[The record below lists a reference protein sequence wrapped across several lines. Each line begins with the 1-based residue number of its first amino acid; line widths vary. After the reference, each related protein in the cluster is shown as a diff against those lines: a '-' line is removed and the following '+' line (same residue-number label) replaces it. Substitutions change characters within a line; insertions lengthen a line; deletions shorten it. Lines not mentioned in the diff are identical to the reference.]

1 MTLDPR
7 PAPAGASDP
16 LEQPIDIQRDVLRR
30 GDCFTRPNQTQAH
43 AHRRGVTIQRAE
55 GWTVASR
62 IGRTRRSGKAE
73 PERLRMEG
81 SAKGTMARSS
91 VFLESVRIDGF
102 RSCDGT
108 AFAPHPQLSV
118 LIGPNGAGK
127 TNVLQGI
134 AMLAASSALGT
145 TEALPAQGR
154 SEDDARVT
162 AAFKTGSETI
172 TLHSTVRFSDRDEG
186 GAAVFASK
194 DEWRAGDQ
202 PNASARG
209 WVEVPLAFLS
219 EQPVG
224 ARKAVRL
231 AIPGLPLYMEPTEP
245 LVQFLGQYPAALTAV
260 AAFRQRVRYYS
271 ASQFTDPSQ
280 YPTGLEINQD
290 GALVGPATAGRAQR
304 QFLFELYQLQS
315 THPARFAA
323 YLDLVG
329 PQGLGLL
336 SSLRWKTVSL
346 SSSLVAARAHRPRSS
361 RRRERSLVI
370 PTVLRGTERLSFN
383 QLSEG
388 TLRALA
394 VVFYVMSGHSD
405 LLLLEEPEVGVH
417 RELLVSLLELIRSQS
432 QRQQILISTHS
443 DFVLDFVQPENVFA
457 VKRTTRGK
465 TTVRGLT
472 QGTSAKE
479 LTVLREYLRTEGS
492 LGEYWRTFGLD
503 S

>member
-1 MTLDPR
+1 
-7 PAPAGASDP
+7 
-16 LEQPIDIQRDVLRR
+16 
-30 GDCFTRPNQTQAH
+30 
-43 AHRRGVTIQRAE
+43 
-55 GWTVASR
+55 
-62 IGRTRRSGKAE
+62 
-73 PERLRMEG
+73 MEG
-81 SAKGTMARSS
+81 SAKGTVARSS
-91 VFLESVRIDGF
+91 VFLEAVRIDGF
-102 RSCDGT
+102 RSCNGT

-134 AMLAASSALGT
+134 AMLAASSAPSAN
-145 TEALPAQGR
+145 EALQSPGR
-154 SEDDARVT
+154 SGDDARVT
-162 AAFKTGSETI
+162 AAFQTDSQTI

-186 GAAVFASK
+186 SPAVFASK
-194 DEWRAGDQ
+194 DEWRAGGL

-209 WVEVPLAFLS
+209 WVEVPLAFFS
-219 EQPVG
+219 EQPVE

-231 AIPGLPLYMEPTEP
+231 SIPGLPLYIEPTEP
-245 LVQFLGQYPAALTAV
+245 LEQFVGQYPAVLTAI

-271 ASQFTDPSQ
+271 ASQFTDPTQ

-290 GALVGPATAGRAQR
+290 GALVGPATAGRAHR
-304 QFLFELYQLQS
+304 RFLFELYQLQS
-315 THPARFAA
+315 RHPARFAA

-346 SSSLVAARAHRPRSS
+346 SSSPVAASADRPRSS

-370 PTVLRGTERLSFN
+370 PTVHRGTDRLSFK
-383 QLSEG
+383 QLSAG

-394 VVFYVMSGHSD
+394 LVFYVMAGHSD
-405 LLLLEEPEVGVH
+405 LLLLEEPEVSVH

-443 DFVLDFVQPENVFA
+443 DFVLDFVRPENVFA
-457 VKRTTRGK
+457 VKRTARGK

-479 LTVLREYLRTEGS
+479 LTALREYLRTEGS
-492 LGEYWRTFGLD
+492 LGEYWRTFGFD